1 MRHVERWVLLRSID
15 THWVEHL
22 TQMDELREGIYLRGY
37 GQQDPL
43 IAYKNEAHRYWEEMN
58 ARIAASAAQMILR
71 VSVRPVEQTEQRQ
84 EERVTRAAQ
93 GTASGGG
100 LERAPVRRPVAVAA
114 GAASGAASG
123 ARGPEPAGKNKIGRN
138 DPCYCGSGK
147 KYKKCHGR

>member
-1 MRHVERWVLLRSID
+1 MLLRSID

-43 IAYKNEAHRYWEEMN
+43 VAYKGEAHRYWEEMN
-58 ARIAASAAQMILR
+58 SRIAATAAQMILR
-71 VSVRPVEQTEQRQ
+71 VSVRPVEQTEQQEAERQ
-84 EERVTRAAQ
+84 RRAAQ
-93 GTASGGG
+93 GTASAGGI
-100 LERAPVRRPVAVAA
+100 ERAPSRRPVAVTA
-114 GAASGAASG
+114 GTTAGLAGGRRADAV
-123 ARGPEPAGKNKIGRN
+123 GPTTRKLGRN